1 MKRPKGWKEYRE
13 GQRRWAEI
21 RALAEEWRMTTLR
34 DKIAAVIWHSFY
46 DEPAKNITYV
56 ALDEAADAVLAL
68 LREGPSFD
76 EMGER

>member
-1 MKRPKGWKEYRE
+1 MGETHPKGWEEWRE
-13 GQRRWAEI
+13 GPRSWA
-21 RALAEEWRMTTLR
+21 ALVEEWRMTTLR